1 MAKPIFMS
9 ESDIELAL
17 RKAIEQAAERMKQK
31 KCLDKFSISI
41 DLAKTKK
48 DDRLCDVYFTPLAWA
63 KVATLVAKYTT
74 EVQWH
79 GLTRRISETEFEIYD
94 IIVPP
99 HAVSGTTVISDDVE
113 YCAWLNDL
121 DDDTF
126 YDLRAHGHSHVSM
139 AVTPSGVDDKYRED
153 LITQMPRPKDDE
165 DAFYIFF
172 IVNKSHA
179 ISAEV
184 FDLKYNAHYSNAEI
198 VIDVLFDDGTFM
210 GDFIDEAKK
219 VAKVA
224 TPKYNNGYGYGGYN
238 GYSGYNG
245 GTYSKGAAVT
255 PAGKSSKASSKS
267 KDVKAP
273 TEGGKYFGYDT
284 MAEYL
289 EQTGISDYEAAGY
302 DPDDVNAYDP

>member
-1 MAKPIFMS
+1 MAKPIFYE

-31 KCLDKFSISI
+31 KCLDKFSINI

-99 HAVSGTTVISDDVE
+99 HAVSSTTVISDDIE
-113 YCAWLNDL
+113 YCAWLDDL

-165 DAFYIFF
+165 DAYYIFF

-184 FDLKYNAHYSNAEI
+184 FDLKYNAHYSDAEI
-198 VIDVLFDDGTFM
+198 EIDVLFDDGTFM

-219 VAKVA
+219 VTKVA
-224 TPKYNNGYGYGGYN
+224 TTSYGSNWQGSHGYGGYH
-238 GYSGYNG
+238 
-245 GTYSKGAAVT
+245 GAKTT
-255 PAGKSSKASSKS
+255 PAVSSGKVTAPVGQSKKKNEGSK
-267 KDVKAP
+267 KDDP
-273 TEGGKYFGYDT
+273 FHGYGS
-284 MAEYL
+284 MEAYL
-289 EQTGISDYEAAGY
+289 EALGLADYEDAGY
-302 DPDDVNAYDP
+302 DPDDVSGFYG

>member
-48 DDRLCDVYFTPLAWA
+48 DNRLCDVYFTPLAWA
-63 KVATLVAKYTT
+63 KIATLVAKYTT

-79 GLTRRISETEFEIYD
+79 GLTKRISETEFEIYD

-139 AVTPSGVDDKYRED
+139 AVTPSSVDDKYRED

-165 DAFYIFF
+165 DAYYIFF

-184 FDLKYNAHYSNAEI
+184 FDLKYNAHYSNAEV
-198 VIDVLFDDGTFM
+198 VIDVLFDDGTCM

-224 TPKYNNGYGYGGYN
+224 TTSYSSNWQGTHGYGGYH
-238 GYSGYNG
+238 
-245 GTYSKGAAVT
+245 GAKTT
-255 PAGKSSKASSKS
+255 PAVSSGKVTAPVGQSKKTKTQKKMTHSTGMDLWKLTL
-267 KDVKAP
+267 KHWVLRTTKRLV
-273 TEGGKYFGYDT
+273 TTLT
-284 MAEYL
+284 M
-289 EQTGISDYEAAGY
+289 
-302 DPDDVNAYDP
+302 

>member
-41 DLAKTKK
+41 DLAKEKK

-63 KVATLVAKYTT
+63 KIATLVAKYTT

-79 GLTRRISETEFEIYD
+79 GLTKRISETEFEIYD
-94 IIVPP
+94 VIVPP
-99 HAVSGTTVISDDVE
+99 HVVSATTVISDDVE
-113 YCAWLNDL
+113 YCAWLDDL

-139 AVTPSGVDDKYRED
+139 AVTPSPVDDKYRED

-165 DAFYIFF
+165 DAYYIFF

-198 VIDVLFDDGTFM
+198 EIDVLFDDGTFM

-224 TPKYNNGYGYGGYN
+224 TTSYGSNLQGSHGYGGYH
-238 GYSGYNG
+238 
-245 GTYSKGAAVT
+245 GAKTT
-255 PAGKSSKASSKS
+255 PAVSLGKVTAPVGQSKKKNEGSK
-267 KDVKAP
+267 KDDPFHGYESMEAYLKAL
-273 TEGGKYFGYDT
+273 GL
-284 MAEYL
+284 A
-289 EQTGISDYEAAGY
+289 DYEDAGY
-302 DPDDVNAYDP
+302 DPDDVSGFYD